1 MAVVC
6 LNEILSLSQ
15 HDYSEY
21 KRKSQTLAK
30 VLSKANGND
39 IMISIIK
46 LITLSTLKKSI
57 KWFLKK
63 PNREWQFLPATLH
76 DQIAKMYTLISKKKM
91 LIFIIKSLKKKYVM
105 I

>member
-46 LITLSTLKKSI
+46 LHVITLSTLKKSI
-57 KWFLKK
+57 K
-63 PNREWQFLPATLH
+63 
-76 DQIAKMYTLISKKKM
+76 
-91 LIFIIKSLKKKYVM
+91 
-105 I
+105 